1 VKCIAALILTLAVAS
16 QAASPAPAKIHV
28 NGIDLH
34 YISAG
39 SGEPVILLHGGQGDY
54 RSWEPQMAD
63 LSRYY
68 RVISY
73 GVCCL

>member
-1 VKCIAALILTLAVAS
+1 MKRIAALILAAWAAVS
-16 QAASPAPAKIHV
+16 QAASPEPAKIHV
-28 NGIDLH
+28 NGVDLH

-39 SGEPVILLHGGQGDY
+39 TGEPVILLHGGQGDY
-54 RSWEPQMAD
+54 RSWEPLMAD

-73 GVCCL
+73 SRR